1 MNAPV
6 QPRVFPARGS
16 RGFTLLEILVALAL
30 VGLVLVGLN
39 TFIFS
44 MGELW
49 GRRSEVRLFDQHVRA
64 VSRFLERELRR
75 AVWPPE
81 SAPGQP
87 GISVRDVRPRSG
99 SSGPLLRFELRDGSR
114 LIAWPGQPL
123 PEVVCAL
130 AVRDGTGLVLL
141 WQSRLETRFG
151 DDPPRETVI
160 SPLVTAIQY
169 DYYDAETRAWRTEPS
184 PRRNRENADRYD
196 APRRLRLTFKHGA
209 ATQETVITVPLSVEG
224 IATY

>member
-1 MNAPV
+1 MNAPT
-6 QPRVFPARGS
+6 QSGVFTARGS
-16 RGFTLLEILVALAL
+16 RGFTMLEILVALAL

-81 SAPGQP
+81 SAPDQP
-87 GISVRDVRPRSG
+87 GIGVREVRPQGG

-169 DYYDAETRAWRTEPS
+169 DYYDGETRAWRTESS
-184 PRRNRENADRYD
+184 PRRNRGNADQYD
-196 APRRLRLTFKHGA
+196 APRRVRLTFKHGA
-209 ATQETVITVPLSVEG
+209 ATQETVITVPSSVEG
-224 IATY
+224 IPAY

>member
-1 MNAPV
+1 MRRWRNGWD
-6 QPRVFPARGS
+6 RSKMR

-44 MGELW
+44 MSELW
-49 GRRSEVRLFDQHVRA
+49 GRRSESRLFDQHVRA

-81 SAPGQP
+81 GSLGQAA
-87 GISVRDVRPRSG
+87 ISVREVRPRTG
-99 SSGPLLRFELRDGSR
+99 SSGPLVRFELREGSR
-114 LIAWPGQPL
+114 LLSWPDRPL
-123 PEVVCAL
+123 PEVECAL
-130 AVRDGTGLVLL
+130 AVRDGVGLVLL

-160 SPLVTAIQY
+160 SPLVAAIQY
-169 DYYDAETRAWRTEPS
+169 DYYDGEARTWQTESS
-184 PRRNRENADRYD
+184 PRRSRESAERYD
-196 APRRLRLTFKHGA
+196 TPRRLRLTFRHGA
-209 ATQETVITVPLSVEG
+209 YSQETLITVPAAVEA
-224 IATY
+224 IPTY

>member
-1 MNAPV
+1 MKRLRNRPD
-6 QPRVFPARGS
+6 QGRAR

-30 VGLVLVGLN
+30 VGLVLVAMN

-44 MGELW
+44 MSELW
-49 GRRSEVRLFDQHVRA
+49 GRRSESRLFDQHVRA

-81 SAPGQP
+81 GSLEQAA
-87 GISVRDVRPRSG
+87 ISVRDVRSRSG
-99 SSGPLLRFELRDGSR
+99 SSGPLVRFELREGSR
-114 LIAWPGQPL
+114 IIGWSDKPL

-130 AVRDGTGLVLL
+130 AVRDGVGLVLL

-160 SPLVTAIQY
+160 SPLVAAIQY
-169 DYYDAETRAWRTEPS
+169 DYYDAETRSWRTESS
-184 PRRNRENADRYD
+184 PRRNRENAELYD
-196 APRRLRLTFKHGA
+196 APRRLRLTFRHGA
-209 ATQETVITVPLSVEG
+209 YAEETLITVPAPVEA
-224 IATY
+224 IPTY

>member
-1 MNAPV
+1 MSRRRNGL
-6 QPRVFPARGS
+6 RGDGARG
-16 RGFTLLEILVALAL
+16 GFTLLEILVALAL
-30 VGLVLVGLN
+30 VGLVLVGMN

-44 MGELW
+44 MSELW
-49 GRRSEVRLFDQHVRA
+49 GRRSESRLFDQHVRA
-64 VSRFLERELRR
+64 VSRFLERELQR

-81 SAPGQP
+81 VVQGQE
-87 GISVRDVRPRSG
+87 GVRVSDVRLRTG
-99 SSGPLLRFELRDGSR
+99 ASGPLVRFELRDGSR
-114 LIAWPGQPL
+114 LLVWPGRPL

-130 AVRDGTGLVLL
+130 AVRDGAGLVVL

-169 DYYDAETRAWRTEPS
+169 DYYDAESRSWRTES
-184 PRRNRENADRYD
+184 TPRRNREKAELYD

-209 ATQETVITVPLSVEG
+209 YTQEAVVTVPSPVEG
-224 IATY
+224 IPTY

>member
-1 MNAPV
+1 MKAPAE
-6 QPRVFPARGS
+6 PPAWPDRAR

-49 GRRSEVRLFDQHVRA
+49 GRRSEARLFDQHVRA

-81 SAPGQP
+81 LAPDP
-87 GISVRDVRPRSG
+87 AGISVREVRSRSG

-130 AVRDGTGLVLL
+130 AVRDGSGLVLL

-169 DYYDAETRAWRTEPS
+169 DYYEPDSRSWRTESS
-184 PRRNRENADRYD
+184 PRRSRENAERYD
-196 APRRLRLTFKHGA
+196 APRRLRLTFRHGA
-209 ATQETVITVPLSVEG
+209 ATQETVITVPAPVEG
-224 IATY
+224 IPTY

>member
-1 MNAPV
+1 MTTRCNGS
-6 QPRVFPARGS
+6 RGGGAR
-16 RGFTLLEILVALAL
+16 RGFTLLEILVSLAL

-44 MGELW
+44 MSELW
-49 GRRSEVRLFDQHVRA
+49 GRRSESRLFDQHVRA

-81 SAPGQP
+81 VAPGQE
-87 GISVRDVRPRSG
+87 GVRVREVRPRTG
-99 SSGPLLRFELRDGSR
+99 SSGPLVRFELRDGSR
-114 LIAWPGQPL
+114 LLVWPDRPL

-130 AVRDGTGLVLL
+130 AVRDGAGLVVL

-169 DYYDAETRAWRTEPS
+169 DYYDAEARSWRTES
-184 PRRNRENADRYD
+184 TPRRNRENTERYD

-209 ATQETVITVPLSVEG
+209 YTQESLVTVPSPVEG
-224 IATY
+224 IPTY